1 MDPKS
6 NDWYFYERKKKK
18 TLLPFM
24 KDTETQKTLIGEKP
38 SEDRGRNWN
47 DGATA
52 KEHQGP
58 PAIPEAGTNT

>member
-1 MDPKS
+1 
-6 NDWYFYERKKKK
+6 
-18 TLLPFM
+18 M

-58 PAIPEAGTNT
+58 PAIPEAVTNTQHRLSLRTSRRTPHCLHLNF